1 MIDNTA
7 AGPVQTYREATRNV
21 EGSKLSS
28 WGRVLW
34 PVWEPRQKDAIT
46 EEIHIALEYVLQP
59 ISVFRTI
66 LQMAVEPFLQSCCG
80 GRDLLSAEVVRPV
93 LFGRPEQH
101 IGRGYGNMV
110 AVNAIQRRCQAGQH
124 ERGMRIVVAAWND
137 RHNFSACYQL
147 PKTITA
153 LVPGARFKDADP
165 GVAKIPESFYLH
177 VMKLH

>member
-1 MIDNTA
+1 MLPLGRFKRTEKRPGMLKDRSCRRG
-7 AGPVQTYREATRNV
+7 AGSVAGLGTP
-21 EGSKLSS
+21 SKRCDHRGNS
-28 WGRVLW
+28 
-34 PVWEPRQKDAIT
+34 
-46 EEIHIALEYVLQP
+46 HALEYVLQP

-110 AVNAIQRRCQAGQH
+110 AVNTIQRRCQAGQH